1 MDEKSKGRKDVK
13 KKPSREYT
21 TAELW
26 GYREPT
32 PSELRLAGAF
42 KKAGI
47 EFDTEVPIKQFT
59 CGFLINDWLIVE
71 VDGETHV
78 ISSRLEDDDKRQK
91 ILEESGFTVMRV
103 RAMDILY
110 ESGLKKC
117 VAKIERMLAKGPPG
131 TEKVGFEPVRREI
144 AAKAKRQGVKEQEK
158 RARKA
163 AKHYNLDSTTVA
175 ADSDSCESMEDYFGE
190 DDVDFATLLEQ
201 YDWTEIP
208 EKDDQERRKD

>member
-1 MDEKSKGRKDVK
+1 MK

-59 CGFLINDWLIVE
+59 CDFLIDDWLIVE

-163 AKHYNLDSTTVA
+163 AKHYNLDSTTAV
-175 ADSDSCESMEDYFGE
+175 SYTHL
-190 DDVDFATLLEQ
+190 DVYKRQAPFIMCRLDRI
-201 YDWTEIP
+201 D
-208 EKDDQERRKD
+208 